1 MFFSPHA
8 WELPS
13 TRFSAKASRNN
24 RELLKDSQAVQN
36 ALAAI
41 CGVSKATSAS
51 HCMTLLIPQNGIFFH
66 FRRFGLCTPK
76 AQSYWCIYL

>member
-1 MFFSPHA
+1 MFFSPRA

-24 RELLKDSQAVQN
+24 REQSVRYLKDSQPVQN

-41 CGVSKATSAS
+41 CGVSKPTSA
-51 HCMTLLIPQNGIFFH
+51 
-66 FRRFGLCTPK
+66 
-76 AQSYWCIYL
+76 